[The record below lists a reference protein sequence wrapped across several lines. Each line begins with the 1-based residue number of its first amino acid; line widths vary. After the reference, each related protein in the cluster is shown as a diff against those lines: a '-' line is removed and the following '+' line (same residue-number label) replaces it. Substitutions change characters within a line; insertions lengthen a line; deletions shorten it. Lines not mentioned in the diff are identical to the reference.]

1 MKQEYTRE
9 TLLTTVDA
17 LRHKLGAPDLCIIDV
32 RPAEDYAKGH
42 IPGATHFD
50 LFGLS
55 LIDTSEAPLKA
66 FMFMIHHVLEL
77 RGVSETKQVV
87 FYEANSGMRAARGVW
102 FLEYYGHPN
111 VKMLDGGFAAWKA
124 AGAPVTSEAT
134 APKAAAFKS
143 IERPEV
149 LATAEDVLRSLNKRE
164 SSSSTPVAAV
174 NSWALMYAPLAAA
187 QYRAQFTSSGPTTS
201 RRTESSSRMAS
212 SKRCTRKPASHRI
225 RKLFLTVKAAIAPR
239 TAMLLSGYSG
249 FRRSATT
256 SVHGRNGATAPIC
269 RWRSPNNDSVTN
281 HTGLEEH
288 EASDKIP
295 QIFVTSF
302 VGSKSG
308 RVASVRHSRVP
319 LVGIQAKFGLDP
331 RLKGVTTRYRGPI
344 SGSVSAT

>member
-9 TLLTTVDA
+9 TLLTTVDE
-17 LRHKLGAPDLCIIDV
+17 LRRKLGAPDLCIIDV

-111 VKMLDGGFAAWKA
+111 VKMLDGGFDAWKA

-143 IERPEV
+143 IERREV
-149 LATAEDVLRSLNKRE
+149 LATAEDVLRSLNKKEIAILDTRSRGE
-164 SSSSTPVAAV
+164 FLGTHVRAARGGAIPGAIHIEWTDNIAPNGKFKPNGELRAMYEKAGITPDKEVV
-174 NSWALMYAPLAAA
+174 SYC
-187 QYRAQFTSSGPTTS
+187 QGGYRAAHSYIALRLLGFPRVRNYIGSWKEWGDRTDLPLEIPT
-201 RRTESSSRMAS
+201 
-212 SKRCTRKPASHRI
+212 
-225 RKLFLTVKAAIAPR
+225 
-239 TAMLLSGYSG
+239 
-249 FRRSATT
+249 
-256 SVHGRNGATAPIC
+256 
-269 RWRSPNNDSVTN
+269 D
-281 HTGLEEH
+281 
-288 EASDKIP
+288 
-295 QIFVTSF
+295 
-302 VGSKSG
+302 
-308 RVASVRHSRVP
+308 
-319 LVGIQAKFGLDP
+319 
-331 RLKGVTTRYRGPI
+331 
-344 SGSVSAT
+344 

>member
-9 TLLTTVDA
+9 TLLTTVDE

-111 VKMLDGGFAAWKA
+111 VKMLDGGFDAWKA
-124 AGAPVTSEAT
+124 AGAPMTSEAT

-143 IERPEV
+143 IERREV
-149 LATAEDVLRSLNKRE
+149 LATAEDVLRSLNKKEIAILDTRSRGE
-164 SSSSTPVAAV
+164 FLGTHVRAARGGAIPGAIHIEWTDNIAPDGKFKPNGELRAMYEKAGITPDKEVV
-174 NSWALMYAPLAAA
+174 SYC
-187 QYRAQFTSSGPTTS
+187 QGGYRAAHSYIALRLLGFPRVRNYIGSWKEWGDRTDLPLEIPT
-201 RRTESSSRMAS
+201 
-212 SKRCTRKPASHRI
+212 
-225 RKLFLTVKAAIAPR
+225 
-239 TAMLLSGYSG
+239 
-249 FRRSATT
+249 
-256 SVHGRNGATAPIC
+256 
-269 RWRSPNNDSVTN
+269 D
-281 HTGLEEH
+281 
-288 EASDKIP
+288 
-295 QIFVTSF
+295 
-302 VGSKSG
+302 
-308 RVASVRHSRVP
+308 
-319 LVGIQAKFGLDP
+319 
-331 RLKGVTTRYRGPI
+331 
-344 SGSVSAT
+344 